1 MNARTSRKIHAGRD
15 KMMGMDVLVLQ
26 TIGRRSGEPRE
37 VPLAWFPDGDNAWL
51 VVASGGGSQHPDW
64 HANLMAHPTQ
74 ATITFAGGTPLPV
87 TPTPPRRPHPHRSLA
102 PHHHS
107 PAPLGQVPSQDPPPI
122 PHHPPSPPLTSP
134 TDHHHQKEPPCA
146 PQATPAHPTAPPT
159 KLPRQLLPTISRT
172 PSPAPPS
179 PQRTPPQPTHYPR
192 PPPPPSTNQAT
203 PRDSQLPPPLST
215 RSPRSRA

>member
-1 MNARTSRKIHAGRD
+1 MTTNQQTAKRKPGTPGPFSRWIQRTMNARTSRKIHAGRD

-87 TPTPPRRPHPHRSLA
+87 TPTPLEGPTRTEAWHRITTAQPRWAKYQAKTPRQYPIIRLA
-102 PHHHS
+102 P
-107 PAPLGQVPSQDPPPI
+107 
-122 PHHPPSPPLTSP
+122 
-134 TDHHHQKEPPCA
+134 
-146 PQATPAHPTAPPT
+146 
-159 KLPRQLLPTISRT
+159 R
-172 PSPAPPS
+172 
-179 PQRTPPQPTHYPR
+179 
-192 PPPPPSTNQAT
+192 
-203 PRDSQLPPPLST
+203 
-215 RSPRSRA
+215 